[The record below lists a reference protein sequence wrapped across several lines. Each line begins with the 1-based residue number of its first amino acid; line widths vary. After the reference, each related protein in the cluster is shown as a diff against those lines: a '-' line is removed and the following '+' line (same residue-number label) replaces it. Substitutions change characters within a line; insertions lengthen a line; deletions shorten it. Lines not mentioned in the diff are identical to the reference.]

1 MYTPGLGTV
10 HKLPDR
16 LSGTPGPSESRAE
29 PEVNA
34 ARSSWLMRVAPGRWP
49 FAGLK
54 VPRATSTDYGAAAR
68 ARGWPMEELRPC
80 EPAPGPGAP
89 PVAPHAAAAA
99 TLECGRPAH
108 LMPKGRVRSGQGPEV
123 RIGYCIYPSSATM
136 RFSAMGKA

>member
-10 HKLPDR
+10 HKLPDN

-54 VPRATSTDYGAAAR
+54 VPWATSTDYGAAAR
-68 ARGWPMEELRPC
+68 ARGWPMEELRLC
-80 EPAPGPGAP
+80 ELAPGPGAP
-89 PVAPHAAAAA
+89 PAAPHAAAAA

-108 LMPKGRVRSGQGPEV
+108 LMPEGPEGPEGPEEV
-123 RIGYCIYPSSATM
+123 RIGTVSILRVPPWA
-136 RFSAMGKA
+136 RLDW

>member
-1 MYTPGLGTV
+1 MYTTGLGTV

-49 FAGLK
+49 RTFAGLK
-54 VPRATSTDYGAAAR
+54 VPKATSTDYGAAAR

-108 LMPKGRVRSGQGPEV
+108 LLPEGPEV
-123 RIGYCIYPSSATM
+123 RIGICIPSSATM